1 MIAATW
7 VDLYHAAFVSKSSL
21 EQENERIRMSA
32 VRKDLETCYGAL
44 QTREAELQ
52 QRISMLGRQAV
63 MYKQGKNPASARKKM
78 LERVRASAQASKIKN
93 RMIMI
98 DMHRSTIEG
107 TVLDLSV
114 LETLKAS
121 GDALRHMGVSKEG
134 INAVDNLMS
143 GLEESMQSAAKITQ
157 VLSLGSVSG
166 VVNTMAAFGTAIDE
180 DELMRELDDMV
191 LDEQGEPGPSGKEAV
206 RDPPPMARSNQS
218 QIPWL
223 KRVVE
228 GDTDHAAGVES
239 ADNVVL
245 ETEGPRVVNMIPN

>member
-1 MIAATW
+1 VEAKARRPRIPQQERPFSGWNLLRFVIRLPAGHDSCDV

-78 LERVRASAQASKIKN
+78 LERVRASAQASKIQN
-93 RMIMI
+93 SMLMI

-121 GDALRHMGVSKEG
+121 GGGSQ
-134 INAVDNLMS
+134 NL
-143 GLEESMQSAAKITQ
+143 
-157 VLSLGSVSG
+157 
-166 VVNTMAAFGTAIDE
+166 F
-180 DELMRELDDMV
+180 
-191 LDEQGEPGPSGKEAV
+191 
-206 RDPPPMARSNQS
+206 
-218 QIPWL
+218 
-223 KRVVE
+223 
-228 GDTDHAAGVES
+228 
-239 ADNVVL
+239 
-245 ETEGPRVVNMIPN
+245 